1 MRIIG
6 KIKLLDVKNDVVF
19 QEIFGKQKNSQITQ
33 NLLSLILERKIEN
46 VDLDINKRMLG
57 NRIDSKRGRLDIR
70 VKFNDGE
77 DADIEIQVAPY
88 EYMVKRMLEYWASM
102 YTLKI
107 NRGNSYEKLK
117 PCIGIL
123 ITDYKL
129 KELKEIEEYHTVWN
143 LRERKKKE
151 KVLTKDIEFHIL
163 EIPKIRKEEILQE
176 SLALWLEF
184 IKNPRSKGVRENMEG
199 NKYLKQAMEELEYL
213 SSEPDFQRL
222 VEAREG
228 FLRDQEAFE
237 DAGIKKG
244 IKRGIKKGR
253 REIAKELIKKNMTV
267 KEIAEI
273 TKLTEN
279 EIKKLKQQLK

>member
-1 MRIIG
+1 MEF
-6 KIKLLDVKNDVVF
+6 K
-19 QEIFGKQKNSQITQ
+19 
-33 NLLSLILERKIEN
+33 
-46 VDLDINKRMLG
+46 
-57 NRIDSKRGRLDIR
+57 
-70 VKFNDGE
+70 
-77 DADIEIQVAPY
+77 
-88 EYMVKRMLEYWASM
+88 
-102 YTLKI
+102 
-107 NRGNSYEKLK
+107 
-117 PCIGIL
+117 
-123 ITDYKL
+123 
-129 KELKEIEEYHTVWN
+129 
-143 LRERKKKE
+143 RKKKE
-151 KVLTKDIEFHIL
+151 GKGINKRYRISYIRDTKN
-163 EIPKIRKEEILQE
+163 KKRRNT
-176 SLALWLEF
+176 
-184 IKNPRSKGVRENMEG
+184 IKNPKSKGVKQKMEG